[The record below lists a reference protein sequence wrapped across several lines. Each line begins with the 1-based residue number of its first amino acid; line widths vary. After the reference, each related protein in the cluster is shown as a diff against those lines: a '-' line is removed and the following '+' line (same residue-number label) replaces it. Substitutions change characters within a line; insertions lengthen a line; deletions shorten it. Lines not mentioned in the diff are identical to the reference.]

1 MSDKEIA
8 APEDV
13 KSLRDWFAGQ
23 AAVGVAS
30 REGGEQDAKVV
41 ARRCYQI
48 ADALLSAREER
59 R

>member
-1 MSDKEIA
+1 MSDKETA
-8 APEDV
+8 APQEAQA
-13 KSLRDWFAGQ
+13 LRDWFAGQ